1 MSKTVTTKKKT
12 EHSDSF
18 SFSQRERDALIR
30 RHRQCVFLNDREK
43 LLIDEYCRKN
53 KVKSRSALIRKI
65 VIERLLTDLGENPPT
80 LF

>member
-1 MSKTVTTKKKT
+1 MSNSVTTKKRT
-12 EHSDSF
+12 ERRESV
-18 SFSQRERDALIR
+18 SFSQKERDALIR

-43 LLIDEYCRKN
+43 LLIDEYCRRN